1 MKRPKY
7 LALIAALCA
16 LALVAA
22 ACGGDEGEGDGNGE
36 AQQDIECTWQIGT
49 IGALSGDFA
58 TIGQPIFQGVEY
70 GVDQLNEAGDLP
82 CELEL
87 VEEDSQ
93 GDPNQAPQLARSL
106 AEEENMVAII
116 GPYFS
121 GESLAAGP
129 IFTDAA
135 IPWVTPSATNETI
148 DDQGFDTFFRAVA
161 NDADQGPTAAE
172 YITSALQ
179 PETVAVIHDNQDYS
193 KGLAD
198 TVQSELGDVAEGPF
212 IISPEETDYSAVVSK
227 VQAAD
232 PDVVYYGGYS
242 AQAGPL
248 LKQLREAGVEAVFFS
263 DDGTKDAAFGELAGK
278 AAAEGALVTCPCA
291 DPLQLPAAEEFV
303 SGIEEAYDRP
313 PGTFAA
319 DAFDSVNLI
328 AEALM
333 DADPEADVE
342 EIRQSV
348 IETLHDLEGFEGIAK
363 TYTFQDNGEVEIDPL
378 ADIWVYEW
386 SNADEDFVSIGPAEE
401 AISGG

>member
-16 LALVAA
+16 FALVAA
-22 ACGGDEGEGDGNGE
+22 ACGGDDDEGGGGGE
-36 AQQDIECTWQIGT
+36 TEQVDCTWQIGT

-106 AEEENMVAII
+106 SEEESMVAIV

-129 IFTDAA
+129 IFSDAG

-148 DDQGFDTFFRAVA
+148 DDQGFETFFRAVA

-179 PETVAVIHDNQDYS
+179 PQTVAVIHDNQDYS

-198 TVQSELGDVAEGPF
+198 TVQSELGDIAEGPF
-212 IISPEETDYSAVVSK
+212 IISPEEDDFSAVVTK
-227 VQAAD
+227 VQQVD

-248 LKQLREAGVEAVFFS
+248 LKQLREAGVEATFFS
-263 DDGTKDAAFGELAGK
+263 DDGTKDSAFGELAGK
-278 AAAEGALVTCPCA
+278 SAAEGALVTCPCA
-291 DPLQLPAAEEFV
+291 DPLQLPEAEEFV

-328 AEALM
+328 AESLK

-342 EIRQSV
+342 EIRSGIV
-348 IETLHDLEGFEGIAK
+348 ETLQGLDGFEGITK
-363 TYTFQDNGEVEIDPL
+363 SYTFQENGEVEIDPL
-378 ADIWVYEW
+378 ADIWIYEW
-386 SNADEDFVSIGPAEE
+386 SNADGDFVSIGPAEE

>member
-1 MKRPKY
+1 MKRPKN
-7 LALIAALCA
+7 LALVAALCA
-16 LALVAA
+16 FGLVAA
-22 ACGGDEGEGDGNGE
+22 ACGGDEEGGDGGGD
-36 AQQDIECTWQIGT
+36 AAAVDCTWQIGT
-49 IGALSGDFA
+49 MGALSGDYA

-70 GVDQLNEAGDLP
+70 GVNQLNETGDLP

-93 GDPNQAPQLARSL
+93 GDPNQAPQLARSIT
-106 AEEENMVAII
+106 EEESMVAIV

-129 IFTDAA
+129 IFTDAG

-161 NDADQGPTAAE
+161 NDAEQGPVAAE
-172 YITSALQ
+172 YIGSVLQ
-179 PETVAVIHDNQDYS
+179 PQTVAVVHDNQDYS

-198 TVQSELGDVAEGPF
+198 TVLSELGDVAEGPF
-212 IISPEETDYSAVVSK
+212 IISPEETDYSAVASEVK
-227 VQAAD
+227 AVD
-232 PDVVYYGGYS
+232 PDVVYFGGYS

-248 LKQLREAGVEAVFFS
+248 LKQLREAGIEAVFFS
-263 DDGTKDAAFGELAGK
+263 DDGTKDPAFGELAGK
-278 AAAEGALVTCPCA
+278 SAAEGALVTCPCA

-303 SGIEEAYDRP
+303 SGMEGEYDAP

-319 DAFDSVNLI
+319 DAFDSVYLI
-328 AEALM
+328 AEGLK

-342 EIRQSV
+342 EVRQGIV
-348 IETLHDLEGFEGIAK
+348 EALQGLDGFEGITK
-363 TYTFQDNGEVEIDPL
+363 NYTFKENGEVEIDPL
-378 ADIWVYEW
+378 ADIWIYEW
-386 SNADEDFVSIGPAEE
+386 SNSDENFVSIGPAEE